1 MEFSNEQSG
10 NTLLKMSNY
19 FIRENRPPCVFL
31 NLYFLGSG
39 PTCDSLLKI
48 FASQTSAED
57 PTASFSHQTKLFERL
72 ISSASLSESQLSR
85 ETSTE
90 SMKKHLTFKSSLA
103 PSNVSWL
110 NVWMCKSSFQHVFQS
125 FDVNIDCSSHFLY
138 SHRDLRETS
147 LWPWSIWKTRL
158 TFDRKAVDLSVT
170 SIGDLQ
176 WHSMQ
181 WTFFLSVVPQFDLL
195 QRTSNWSVGFA
206 RSASKVNPINFG
218 HFERVV

>member
-19 FIRENRPPCVFL
+19 FIRENRPPCVFP

-72 ISSASLSESQLSR
+72 IASASLSESLLSR

-90 SMKKHLTFKSSLA
+90 SMKKHLTF
-103 PSNVSWL
+103 
-110 NVWMCKSSFQHVFQS
+110 
-125 FDVNIDCSSHFLY
+125 
-138 SHRDLRETS
+138 
-147 LWPWSIWKTRL
+147 
-158 TFDRKAVDLSVT
+158 
-170 SIGDLQ
+170 
-176 WHSMQ
+176 
-181 WTFFLSVVPQFDLL
+181 
-195 QRTSNWSVGFA
+195 
-206 RSASKVNPINFG
+206 
-218 HFERVV
+218 